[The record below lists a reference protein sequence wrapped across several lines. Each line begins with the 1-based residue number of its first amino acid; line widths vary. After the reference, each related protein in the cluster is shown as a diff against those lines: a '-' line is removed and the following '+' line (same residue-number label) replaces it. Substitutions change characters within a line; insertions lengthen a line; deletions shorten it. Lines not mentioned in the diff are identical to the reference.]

1 MNKFKNFVHFQSYR
15 CIVFVKILSLKLNE
29 DLHSLTFSE
38 IYIIQVLT
46 TVRADSIRV
55 LLTRR

>member
-1 MNKFKNFVHFQSYR
+1 MNKFKNYVHFQSHR
-15 CIVFVKILSLKLNE
+15 CIVFVKILSLNLNE
-29 DLHSLTFSE
+29 DLQSLTFSE
-38 IYIIQVLT
+38 IYVIQVLT